1 MRVFRKAVKV
11 VPVTEVGPITR
22 VWTPVGGGVL
32 VPLPEGVKEV
42 AGALLNEVE
51 GLIEKHRKAVLPA
64 ALQAEIKALRSFLDE
79 ASALYQRIR
88 EYEIAEPTIT
98 VVKEFITARDRIL
111 KHMQSLRERIARKEQ
126 YLLKKGK
133 VREVAVTATT
143 KS

>member
-1 MRVFRKAVKV
+1 VFRQTVKV

-22 VWTPVGGGVL
+22 VWTPVGGGVF
-32 VPLPEGVKEV
+32 VPLPEDVKQV
-42 AGALLNEVE
+42 AQALLNEVE
-51 GLIEKHRKAVLPA
+51 EMIERHRKAVIPA
-64 ALQAEIKALRSFLDE
+64 ALQAEIRALRSFLDE

-98 VVKEFITARDRIL
+98 VVKEFITARERIL
-111 KHMQSLRERIARKEQ
+111 KHISRLRERIARKEQ
-126 YLLKKGK
+126 YLAKKGK